1 MPTEVHIV
9 KTVFFPVVMYG
20 YESWTINKAD
30 CQWINAFEVVVL
42 VRALECLGLQ
52 EDQTVNLKETNSEY
66 SLDRLMLKLKLQYS
80 GHLMWRASSFEK
92 ILMLGE
98 TEGRWRRGQQKMRWL
113 DGITDTVDMSLRKPQ
128 EIVMDREAWCAAVN
142 GVTYR
147 AAVPTISPN
156 SKLSLNWSFLHIS
169 VQVYAK
175 YLLQI
180 LLFDNILTYLTS

>member
-42 VRALECLGLQ
+42 DRALECLGLQ

>member
-42 VRALECLGLQ
+42 DRALECLGLQ

-80 GHLMWRASSFEK
+80 GHLMWRASSFGK

>member
-1 MPTEVHIV
+1 
-9 KTVFFPVVMYG
+9 MYG

-42 VRALECLGLQ
+42 DRALECLGLQ

-80 GHLMWRASSFEK
+80 GHLMWRASSFGK